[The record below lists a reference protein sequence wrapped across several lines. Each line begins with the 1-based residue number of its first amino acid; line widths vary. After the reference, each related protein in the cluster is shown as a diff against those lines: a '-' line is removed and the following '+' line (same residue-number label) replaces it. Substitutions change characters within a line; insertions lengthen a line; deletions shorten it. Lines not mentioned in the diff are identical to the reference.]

1 MTRRPIVGPLLLAL
15 LFLAVIGGSAGVI
28 LGRTQANGAGAAR
41 GTSTPSGGTEYPPP
55 TQTQRPDA
63 SHSQEP
69 CLDHT
74 EQLARQKGSAGG
86 LSVVL
91 YIQTTA
97 SEVWICRDSA
107 GRLWYQGHTGTAA
120 DRDLVE
126 DRNALFL
133 SQVGEE
139 SGGYVATNP
148 GTNTRTEYHV
158 SRQKLV
164 VDYIPGDGFEERV
177 VDSRP

>member
-1 MTRRPIVGPLLLAL
+1 MTRRPVVGPLLLAL
-15 LFLAVIGGSAGVI
+15 LFLAVIGGSTGVI
-28 LGRTQANGAGAAR
+28 LGRTQAKSAGAKGGA
-41 GTSTPSGGTEYPPP
+41 TPSGGTEYPPP
-55 TQTQRPDA
+55 TQTQRPDP
-63 SHSQEP
+63 SPSREP

-74 EQLARQKGSAGG
+74 EQLARQQGSAGG
-86 LSVVL
+86 LLVVL

-97 SEVWICRDSA
+97 SEAWICRDSA
-107 GRLWYQGHTGTAA
+107 GRLWYQGHTGTAT

-126 DRNALFL
+126 HKNALFL

-148 GTNTRTEYHV
+148 GTGTRTEYHV

-164 VDYIPGDGFEERV
+164 VDYIPGDGFEEPV
-177 VDSRP
+177 VESRP